1 MTLIN
6 TKKVRTMQPLV
17 SRSEAMALLGIG
29 KTKFRDL
36 VKAGQFKPVPIGA
49 KQQFRPEDIEAYV
62 LRQQEIQ

>member
-1 MTLIN
+1 
-6 TKKVRTMQPLV
+6 MQPLV

-49 KQQFRPEDIEAYV
+49 KQQFRPEDLEAYV